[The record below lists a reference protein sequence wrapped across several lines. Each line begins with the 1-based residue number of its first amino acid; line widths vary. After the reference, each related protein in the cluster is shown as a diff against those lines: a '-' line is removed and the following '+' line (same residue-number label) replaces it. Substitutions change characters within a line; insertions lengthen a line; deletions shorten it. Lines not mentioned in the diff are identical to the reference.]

1 MKPGIP
7 VAPVYQNPSL
17 TPHFNEVRGIS
28 PQPDNPKFLKI
39 FVALLIGFATFTR
52 SPMDCNWQPGEAQI
66 NAGDSTNKVSCDN
79 EEKTQ

>member
-1 MKPGIP
+1 MNASI
-7 VAPVYQNPSL
+7 L
-17 TPHFNEVRGIS
+17 RGS
-28 PQPDNPKFLKI
+28 WNLAARHNPKFLKI

-52 SPMDCNWQPGEAQI
+52 SPMDCIWQPGEAQR